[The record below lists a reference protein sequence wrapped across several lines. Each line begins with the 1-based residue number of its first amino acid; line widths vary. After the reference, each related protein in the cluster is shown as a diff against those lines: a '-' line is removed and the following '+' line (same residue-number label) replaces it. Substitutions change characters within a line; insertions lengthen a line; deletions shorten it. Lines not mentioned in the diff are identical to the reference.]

1 MKYVD
6 IKFDNY
12 NVDLVVFRVGK
23 SILFKIKGMVVSLEI
38 NNDTI
43 KLLKENINFPI
54 KMQCIGLS
62 KAQIGKVVG
71 ELKNKETNVFF
82 KKNEPKKNNNSELL
96 LCYDV
101 LFINKKDIKYQNADN
116 ILKVK
121 KKTKNK
127 IVTK

>member
-12 NVDLVVFRVGK
+12 KVDLVVFRVGK
-23 SILFKIKGMVVSLEI
+23 SILFKIKGMVIPLEI

-43 KLLKENINFPI
+43 KFLKENITFPI

-62 KAQIGKVVG
+62 RAQIGKVVG

-82 KKNEPKKNNNSELL
+82 RKNEPKKNNNSELL

-101 LFINKKDIKYQNADN
+101 LFINEKDIKYQISND

-121 KKTKNK
+121 NK
-127 IVTK
+127 IITK

>member
-6 IKFDNY
+6 IKFDDY
-12 NVDLVVFRVGK
+12 KVDLVVFRVGK
-23 SILFKIKGMVVSLEI
+23 SILFKMKGMVVPLEI

-43 KLLKENINFPI
+43 KLIKENITFPF

-62 KAQIGKVVG
+62 RAQIGKVVG
-71 ELKNKETNVFF
+71 HLKNNEINVFF
-82 KKNEPKKNNNSELL
+82 KKIEFKKNNNGELL

-101 LFINKKDIKYQNADN
+101 LFVNKKDIKYQNSND

-121 KKTKNK
+121 QKQK
-127 IVTK
+127 IK

>member
-6 IKFDNY
+6 IKFDDY
-12 NVDLVVFRVGK
+12 KVDLVVFRVGK
-23 SILFKIKGMVVSLEI
+23 SILFKMKGMVVPLEI

-43 KLLKENINFPI
+43 KLIKENITFPF

-62 KAQIGKVVG
+62 RAQIGKVVG
-71 ELKNKETNVFF
+71 HLKNNEINVFF
-82 KKNEPKKNNNSELL
+82 KKIEFKKNNNGELL

-101 LFINKKDIKYQNADN
+101 LFVNKKYIKYQNSND

-121 KKTKNK
+121 QKQK
-127 IVTK
+127 IK